1 MIHRDRIRTA
11 VEPLVTPRLDVDVL
25 TEAAARRAGH
35 PASAG
40 YDEALVAEAIV
51 HLARCERA
59 AELRPDLALSD
70 EGARLADLQLAELAV
85 ELLAQGTFGRQA
97 LEALRICFWWTY
109 WVEAGS
115 LPATTAQ
122 ELTAA
127 WDRCAA
133 GAGGL
138 TQRHLQVARDRAR
151 RAVRDWAASPPRAA
165 GPVAPTTTML
175 EVDLAP
181 NVADYQRVRYV
192 LAFPAP
198 PRSLRLPA
206 PPPDPSRN

>member
-11 VEPLVTPRLDVDVL
+11 VEPLVTARFDVDVL

-40 YDEALVAEAIV
+40 YDEAGVAEAIV
-51 HLARCERA
+51 YLARCERA

-85 ELLAQGTFGRQA
+85 ELLAQGTLGQQA

-115 LPATTAQ
+115 LPAATAH
-122 ELTAA
+122 ELTVA
-127 WDRCAA
+127 WDRCAG
-133 GAGGL
+133 GAEGL

-151 RAVRDWAASPPRAA
+151 RAVRDWAAAPPRTA
-165 GPVAPTTTML
+165 GPVARPTTML

-181 NVADYQRVRYV
+181 NVADYQRFRYV
-192 LAFPAP
+192 LSYPAA
-198 PRSLRLPA
+198 PRRLRLPA